1 MSPLFVLCELL
12 RSKLFQVLKIWL
24 CLQTLVS
31 FGLFLREFQPQNS
44 LGVQET
50 QLELDTFPRLPV
62 SLSVLPRFQF
72 SIHLITQTQLLP
84 DVVGRYCGLTVH

>member
-1 MSPLFVLCELL
+1 MCKCSKEALLLSLACIFWSFLARVLAL
-12 RSKLFQVLKIWL
+12 KLFGCW
-24 CLQTLVS
+24 
-31 FGLFLREFQPQNS
+31 
-44 LGVQET
+44 VQET
-50 QLELDTFPRLPV
+50 QRELDTVPRLLV

>member
-1 MSPLFVLCELL
+1 MDKSIKGFAN
-12 RSKLFQVLKIWL
+12 SANFGI
-24 CLQTLVS
+24 TLVS
-31 FGLFLREFQPQNS
+31 FGLFLRE
-44 LGVQET
+44 LCGTLWGVQEM
-50 QLELDTFPRLPV
+50 QHELDTFPRLLR